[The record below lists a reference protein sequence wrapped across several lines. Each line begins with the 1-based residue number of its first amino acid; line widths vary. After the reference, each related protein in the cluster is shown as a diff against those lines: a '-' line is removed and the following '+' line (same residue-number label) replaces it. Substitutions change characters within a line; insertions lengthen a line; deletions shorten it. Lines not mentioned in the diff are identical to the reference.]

1 MDAGKLFNHDV
12 QIVRHMKVLSAAK
25 RALTILAKAVL
36 SGEEHLIVEELKE
49 AISHV
54 DHSSAF
60 TSALGEL

>member
-1 MDAGKLFNHDV
+1 MDPGNLFNHDV
-12 QIVRHMKVLSAAK
+12 QIVRHMKVVNAAK
-25 RALTILAKAVL
+25 RVLVILGKAVL

-60 TSALGEL
+60 TSALGEP